1 MESVNRQLLPNS
13 CSAIGS
19 NGQTGC
25 TQAMLRKW
33 FEERRLAKDE
43 AAGIPSALFRYLP
56 PTIARSRLCIGRIA
70 VIPPVR
76 LRRAA
81 HMLSAMRDV
90 PPRRRCPDGRL
101 SGPVPGSDG
110 TI

>member
-1 MESVNRQLLPNS
+1 MESVNRQLLTNS

-33 FEERRLAKDE
+33 FEERQLAKDE

-56 PTIARSRLCIGRIA
+56 RRLPA
-70 VIPPVR
+70 P
-76 LRRAA
+76 AFA
-81 HMLSAMRDV
+81 
-90 PPRRRCPDGRL
+90 L
-101 SGPVPGSDG
+101 SGSLSSRRKGFDEPRQCFPQCGLFLLVGDAQTRSEEHPS
-110 TI
+110 